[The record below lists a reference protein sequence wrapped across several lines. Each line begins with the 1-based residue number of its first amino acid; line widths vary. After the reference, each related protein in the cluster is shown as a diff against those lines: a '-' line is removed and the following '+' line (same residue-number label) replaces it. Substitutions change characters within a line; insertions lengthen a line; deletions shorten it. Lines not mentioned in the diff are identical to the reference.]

1 MATCLEGEIRDFF
14 HERGHCSHELLV
26 SVTALNSLEGFLGLG
41 VGAIRIKILCLV
53 STCAEV
59 RVMVEQLKKMKSL
72 LRVSNCISNSLSKI
86 SAINSQCF
94 LADSSESTA
103 RSLGLEYIL
112 ELQFWIE
119 QFYFLLIAQK
129 KRFWI

>member
-1 MATCLEGEIRDFF
+1 
-14 HERGHCSHELLV
+14 
-26 SVTALNSLEGFLGLG
+26 
-41 VGAIRIKILCLV
+41 
-53 STCAEV
+53 
-59 RVMVEQLKKMKSL
+59 MVEQLKKMKSL

-94 LADSSESTA
+94 LADSSESTD

-129 KRFWI
+129 KRFGSEAQCTFTAKIRSKPEMM